1 MLTRILSIALGVAIL
16 IAFAAPFARDAYHR
30 YEVSR
35 RLDTVMDD
43 RDRAALAHWHGDA
56 ASFGRALFERCE
68 REQGAGAPACN
79 RYKFA
84 FNK

>member
-1 MLTRILSIALGVAIL
+1 MLTKALGIALGFAIL
-16 IAFAAPFARDAYHR
+16 IMFAAPFVRDAYHR

-43 RDRAALAHWHGDA
+43 SDRAAFAHWNGDA

-68 REQGAGAPACN
+68 REQGVGAPACN
-79 RYKFA
+79 RYRFA